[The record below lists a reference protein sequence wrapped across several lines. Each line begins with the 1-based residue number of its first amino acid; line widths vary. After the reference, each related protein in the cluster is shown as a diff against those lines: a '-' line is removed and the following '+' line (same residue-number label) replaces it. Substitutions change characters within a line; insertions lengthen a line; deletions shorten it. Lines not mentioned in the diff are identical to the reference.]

1 MRRHADLCHSP
12 DITSWL
18 VFGAVLEFL
27 VQGLNNLYRS
37 CLFVLFDS
45 LLVSWHSGGGSDGDG
60 DVDEDDMMLILMAMV
75 ILIIIISV
83 SKPLPDATYT
93 V

>member
-45 LLVSWHSGGGSDGDG
+45 LLVSWHSGGGSDGD
-60 DVDEDDMMLILMAMV
+60 VDEDDMMLILMAMV